1 MGEPKP
7 HRRRRRLLIGALAV
21 VLVIVAAGG
30 FYAWTLNNK
39 LGNIERIPLGQI
51 KDRPDP
57 DSGRDLNI
65 LLLGSDKG
73 DTDDPEFTGTTLAE
87 DARSEVWPAGKFRSD
102 TLMVVHISGDRKQV
116 SVVSIPRDTLVTLY
130 DGTGTATYKAKLNAA
145 FSEYG
150 PAGAIATVEH
160 LTDLRMDH
168 IAIIDWAGFKDL
180 STAVGGVPV
189 HIPESFYDPKQKVQW
204 NAGDYVL
211 EGKRALQYVRTRHG
225 LLRGDFDRIERQQN
239 FMRSLMMKVLEAGD
253 LTKPLQFNDTLEAL
267 TRNLTVDDGWENGE
281 IRSLA
286 LSLRGTR
293 ADKVTFLTVPIS
305 GTPTLAEYGSIV
317 ELDMMSTRQLFT
329 AMRDD
334 TVKAYVKAHEELVLP
349 DADEID

>member
-7 HRRRRRLLIGALAV
+7 HRRRRQLLIGVLALLV
-21 VLVIVAAGG
+21 VLVAAGG

-39 LGNIERIPLGQI
+39 LDNIERIPIGKI

-57 DSGRDLNI
+57 DSGKDLNI

-73 DTDDPEFTGTTLAE
+73 DTDDPAFTDTSLAE
-87 DARSEVWPAGKFRSD
+87 DARGDTWPVGKYRSD

-116 SVVSIPRDTLVTLY
+116 AVASIPRDTLVTLY
-130 DGTGTATYKAKLNAA
+130 DDTGAATHKAKINAA

-160 LTDLRMDH
+160 LTNLRMDH
-168 IAIIDWAGFKDL
+168 VAIIDWAGFKDL

-189 HIPESFYDPKQKVQW
+189 HIPQSFYDPKQKVQW

-211 EGKRALQYVRTRHG
+211 EGKEALQYVRTRHG

-239 FMRSLMMKVLEAGD
+239 FMRSLMNEVLDAGD
-253 LTKPLQFNDTLEAL
+253 LTKPLEFNDMLEAL
-267 TRNLTVDDGWENGE
+267 TRNLTVDDGWENSE

-286 LSLRGTR
+286 LSLRGTH
-293 ADKVTFLTVPIS
+293 ADKVTFLTVPVS
-305 GTPTLAEYGSIV
+305 GTPTVAVYGSIV
-317 ELDMMSTRQLFT
+317 ELDLASSRQLFT

-334 TVKAYVKAHEELVLP
+334 KVRSYVKAHEDLVLP

>member
-1 MGEPKP
+1 MGDPKP
-7 HRRRRRLLIGALAV
+7 HRRRRQLLIGALAL
-21 VLVIVAAGG
+21 LVIIVAAGG

-39 LGNIERIPLGQI
+39 LDNIDRIPIGQI

-57 DSGRDLNI
+57 DSGKDLNI

-73 DTDDPEFTGTTLAE
+73 DTEDAEYADTSLAE
-87 DARSEVWPAGKFRSD
+87 DARADTWPVGKFRSD

-130 DGTGTATYKAKLNAA
+130 DASGVATHKAKINAA

-204 NAGDYVL
+204 NEGDYVL
-211 EGKRALQYVRTRHG
+211 EGKEALQYVRTRHG

-239 FMRSLMMKVLEAGD
+239 FMRSLMNEVLDAGD
-253 LTKPLQFNDTLEAL
+253 LTRPLEFNDMLEAV

-286 LSLRGTR
+286 LSLRSTK
-293 ADKVTFLTVPIS
+293 ADKVTFLTVPVS
-305 GTPTLAEYGSIV
+305 GTPTVAEYGSIV
-317 ELDMMSTRQLFT
+317 ELDLTSTRQLFA

-334 TVKAYVKAHEELVLP
+334 KVKAYVKSHSDLVLP
-349 DADEID
+349 DEDDID

>member
-1 MGEPKP
+1 MGDPKP
-7 HRRRRRLLIGALAV
+7 HRRRRQLLIGALALLV
-21 VLVIVAAGG
+21 VIVAAGG

-39 LGNIERIPLGQI
+39 LDNIERIPISKI

-57 DSGRDLNI
+57 DSGRDLNV

-73 DTDDPEFTGTTLAE
+73 DTDDPAFAGTSLAE
-87 DARSEVWPAGKFRSD
+87 DARSDVWPEGKFRSD
-102 TLMVVHISGDRKQV
+102 TLMVVHISGDRKHV
-116 SVVSIPRDTLVTLY
+116 SIVSIPRDTLVTLY
-130 DGTGTATYKAKLNAA
+130 DATGTATHKAKINAA

-150 PAGAIATVEH
+150 PAGAVATVEH

-168 IAIIDWAGFKDL
+168 VAIIDWAGFKDL

-204 NAGDYVL
+204 NEGDYVL
-211 EGKRALQYVRTRHG
+211 KGKEALAYVRTRHG

-239 FMRSLMMKVLEAGD
+239 FMRSLMTKVLEAGD

-267 TRNLTVDDGWENGE
+267 TRNLIVDDGWENGE

-286 LSLRGTR
+286 LSLRGTH

-305 GTPTLAEYGSIV
+305 GTPTVAVYGSIV
-317 ELDMMSTRQLFT
+317 ELDMTSTRQLFT

-334 TVKAYVKAHEELVLP
+334 KVTTYVKAHEELVLP
-349 DADEID
+349 DSDEID

>member
-7 HRRRRRLLIGALAV
+7 HRRRRQVLIGLLALLV
-21 VLVIVAAGG
+21 VIVAAGG

-39 LGNIERIPLGQI
+39 LDNIERIPLEQI

-57 DSGRDLNI
+57 DSGKDLNI

-73 DTDDPEFTGTTLAE
+73 DTDDPAYADTSLAE
-87 DARSEVWPAGKFRSD
+87 DARSDTWPVGKFRSD

-130 DGTGTATYKAKLNAA
+130 DASGAATHKAKINAA

-160 LTDLRMDH
+160 LTNLRMDH
-168 IAIIDWAGFKDL
+168 VAIIDWAGFKDL

-204 NAGDYVL
+204 TAGDHVL
-211 EGKRALQYVRTRHG
+211 EGKEALQYVRTRHG

-239 FMRSLMMKVLEAGD
+239 FMRSLMKEVLDAGD
-253 LTKPLQFNDTLEAL
+253 LTKPLEFNDMLEAV
-267 TRNLTVDDGWENGE
+267 TRNLTVDEDWENGE

-286 LSLRGTR
+286 LSLRGTS
-293 ADKVTFLTVPIS
+293 ADKVTFLTVPVS
-305 GTPTLAEYGSIV
+305 GTPTVPVHGSIV
-317 ELDMMSTRQLFT
+317 ELDMVSTRQLFT

-334 TVKAYVKAHEELVLP
+334 KVKAYVKAHAELVLP
-349 DADEID
+349 DEDDID